1 MNYEEEQ
8 GYYNVMIC
16 NKKTKVNFTIHCVD
30 EYDRVRTIKQVELY
44 KCFGRDWYVF
54 TDEEEEKIIKKLKK
68 ESKWK
73 TRRMGGSKNMEIL
86 IKEPLKSITK
96 VSVENLELS
105 TLLHLIDCD
114 TIEVINIP
122 VFKEENI
129 ILLVDEDGKLK
140 DKNVIFAGIDKNG
153 KWVKLNEKQIDF
165 IYEKF
170 SKEY

>member
-1 MNYEEEQ
+1 
-8 GYYNVMIC
+8 
-16 NKKTKVNFTIHCVD
+16 
-30 EYDRVRTIKQVELY
+30 
-44 KCFGRDWYVF
+44 
-54 TDEEEEKIIKKLKK
+54 
-68 ESKWK
+68 
-73 TRRMGGSKNMEIL
+73 MEIL

-140 DKNVIFAGIDKNG
+140 DKKFNFEIYHGGIAKTTFVGNVIFAGINKILVHAPLLSGVCQCACLHDQIPPFPSSSR
-153 KWVKLNEKQIDF
+153 KLFLSCPQAPLMSRPISRRTVTLMPF
-165 IYEKF
+165 F
-170 SKEY
+170 SR

>member
-1 MNYEEEQ
+1 
-8 GYYNVMIC
+8 
-16 NKKTKVNFTIHCVD
+16 
-30 EYDRVRTIKQVELY
+30 
-44 KCFGRDWYVF
+44 
-54 TDEEEEKIIKKLKK
+54 
-68 ESKWK
+68 
-73 TRRMGGSKNMEIL
+73 MGGRKNMEIL

-140 DKNVIFAGIDKNG
+140 DK
-153 KWVKLNEKQIDF
+153 
-165 IYEKF
+165 KF
-170 SKEY
+170 NLSRWHSKDNFCRKCYFCWNR

>member
-1 MNYEEEQ
+1 
-8 GYYNVMIC
+8 
-16 NKKTKVNFTIHCVD
+16 
-30 EYDRVRTIKQVELY
+30 
-44 KCFGRDWYVF
+44 
-54 TDEEEEKIIKKLKK
+54 
-68 ESKWK
+68 
-73 TRRMGGSKNMEIL
+73 MEIL

-114 TIEVINIP
+114 TIEVINTP

-140 DKNVIFAGIDKNG
+140 DKKFNFEIYHGGIAKTTFVGNVIFAGIDKNG
-153 KWVKLNEKQIDF
+153 KWVELNEKQIDF
-165 IYEKF
+165 IYRKF

>member
-1 MNYEEEQ
+1 
-8 GYYNVMIC
+8 
-16 NKKTKVNFTIHCVD
+16 
-30 EYDRVRTIKQVELY
+30 
-44 KCFGRDWYVF
+44 
-54 TDEEEEKIIKKLKK
+54 
-68 ESKWK
+68 
-73 TRRMGGSKNMEIL
+73 MEIL

-129 ILLVDEDGKLK
+129 ILLVDEDGK
-140 DKNVIFAGIDKNG
+140 
-153 KWVKLNEKQIDF
+153 WVKLSEKQIDF

>member
-1 MNYEEEQ
+1 
-8 GYYNVMIC
+8 
-16 NKKTKVNFTIHCVD
+16 
-30 EYDRVRTIKQVELY
+30 
-44 KCFGRDWYVF
+44 
-54 TDEEEEKIIKKLKK
+54 
-68 ESKWK
+68 
-73 TRRMGGSKNMEIL
+73 MEIL

-114 TIEVINIP
+114 TIEVINTP

-140 DKNVIFAGIDKNG
+140 DKKFNFEIYIAKTTFVGNVIFAGIDKSG
-153 KWVKLNEKQIDF
+153 KWVGLNEKQIDF

>member
-1 MNYEEEQ
+1 
-8 GYYNVMIC
+8 
-16 NKKTKVNFTIHCVD
+16 
-30 EYDRVRTIKQVELY
+30 
-44 KCFGRDWYVF
+44 
-54 TDEEEEKIIKKLKK
+54 
-68 ESKWK
+68 
-73 TRRMGGSKNMEIL
+73 MGGRKNMEIL

-140 DKNVIFAGIDKNG
+140 DK
-153 KWVKLNEKQIDF
+153 KLKDE
-165 IYEKF
+165 
-170 SKEY
+170 S

>member
-1 MNYEEEQ
+1 
-8 GYYNVMIC
+8 
-16 NKKTKVNFTIHCVD
+16 
-30 EYDRVRTIKQVELY
+30 
-44 KCFGRDWYVF
+44 
-54 TDEEEEKIIKKLKK
+54 
-68 ESKWK
+68 
-73 TRRMGGSKNMEIL
+73 MEIL

-140 DKNVIFAGIDKNG
+140 DKKFNFEIYHGGIAKTTFVGNVIFAGINKNG
-153 KWVKLNEKQIDF
+153 KWVELNEKQIDF

>member
-1 MNYEEEQ
+1 MSLL
-8 GYYNVMIC
+8 M
-16 NKKTKVNFTIHCVD
+16 KKEKNHQKV
-30 EYDRVRTIKQVELY
+30 K
-44 KCFGRDWYVF
+44 K
-54 TDEEEEKIIKKLKK
+54 EKKRN

-73 TRRMGGSKNMEIL
+73 TRRMGGRKNMEIL

-140 DKNVIFAGIDKNG
+140 DKKFNFEIYHGGIAKTTFVGNVIFAGINKNG

>member
-1 MNYEEEQ
+1 
-8 GYYNVMIC
+8 
-16 NKKTKVNFTIHCVD
+16 
-30 EYDRVRTIKQVELY
+30 
-44 KCFGRDWYVF
+44 
-54 TDEEEEKIIKKLKK
+54 
-68 ESKWK
+68 
-73 TRRMGGSKNMEIL
+73 MEIL

-96 VSVENLELS
+96 VSVENLKLS

-114 TIEVINIP
+114 TIEVINTP

-140 DKNVIFAGIDKNG
+140 DKKFNFEIYHGGIAKTTFVGNVIFAGIDKSG
-153 KWVKLNEKQIDF
+153 KWVGLNEKQIDF